1 MIVPRAL
8 TLLLLTVPAMPAIA
22 SRAAPQSVIRD
33 YVRARAADADGR
45 MGAAAA
51 GYGAVLA
58 RHPDDPL
65 VASRAYRQAIGA
77 GDRALALAAARRLEA
92 QSRLPPDA
100 RLLLLAE
107 AVSGRDWAGATAQT
121 DAIGRDKPFAFLVPA
136 LRAWIALADR
146 TADPVAVLDA
156 GAVRGDALTSAYA
169 PEQRALL
176 LLATGRL
183 AEGTAAIRAQ
193 TVANGVRQNRLRLA
207 AAALLAD
214 RGKRSDALALIGGT
228 APELAAGRAL
238 LTARRG
244 LPGAIDTPA
253 AGIAELL
260 TRVAIDINRERASP
274 VALALVRT
282 ATFLAP
288 DNAETWLVAADMLM
302 ADERYAE
309 AGAALDRV
317 APDDPFAA
325 NARIVRLSLMVRT
338 GDNAAALGL
347 AQAAAGRSDA
357 TSADWIR
364 VGDVQA
370 ALGRSRAAA
379 DAYGR
384 AAALAAPDAR
394 WTAWLLQGS
403 ALEEAGAWA
412 EARAVLEQARAAAP
426 NQAVV
431 LNLLGYAQLE
441 RRENL
446 VEAQRLIEQASRLRP
461 EDASITDSLGWAY
474 YLRGDVPRAIATLE
488 RAVAGDPA
496 QSAINEHLGD
506 AYWSA
511 GRRFEAR
518 YAWSAALVG
527 ADAGDLTRLRT
538 KIDAGWTRAVAA
550 P

>member
-1 MIVPRAL
+1 M
-8 TLLLLTVPAMPAIA
+8 LLLTAAFPAVA
-22 SRAAPQSVIRD
+22 SRAAPQSAIRD
-33 YVRARAADADGR
+33 YVRARAADADGL
-45 MGAAAA
+45 MGLAAT
-51 GYGAVLA
+51 GYGAVLEQN
-58 RHPDDPL
+58 PQDPV

-77 GDRALALAAARRLEA
+77 GDRALALAAARRLDA
-92 QSRLPPDA
+92 QSRLPPDG

-107 AVSGRDWAGATAQT
+107 AVADRDWTGAGVLA
-121 DAIGRDKPFAFLVPA
+121 DAVERDKAFAFLVPA

-146 TADPVAVLDA
+146 KADPVAVLDA
-156 GAVRGDALTSAYA
+156 GTTRGDALATAYA

-176 LLATGRL
+176 LLATGRTT
-183 AEGTAAIRAQ
+183 EGIAAIRAQ
-193 TVANGVRQNRLRLA
+193 TVLAGVRQNRLRLA
-207 AAALLAD
+207 AAAVLAD
-214 RGKRSDALALIGGT
+214 RGKRREAVEMIDGP

-238 LTARRG
+238 LAARQG

-260 TRVAIDINRERASP
+260 TRLAIDINRERASP

-288 DNAETWLVAADMLM
+288 GNAESWLVAADLLM
-302 ADERYAE
+302 VDERHA
-309 AGAALDRV
+309 AAAAALEQV
-317 APDDPFAA
+317 APTDPFAA
-325 NARIVRLSLMVRT
+325 NARTVRLSLMVRT
-338 GDNAAALGL
+338 GKNEAALAI
-347 AQAAAGRSDA
+347 AQAAAERDGA
-357 TSADWIR
+357 VAADWIR

-370 ALGRSRAAA
+370 ALGQPRAAA

-403 ALEEAGAWA
+403 ALEEAGAWT
-412 EARAVLEQARAAAP
+412 EAKAVLERARAAAP
-426 NQAVV
+426 DQAVV

-446 VEAQRLIEQASRLRP
+446 VEAERLIERASRLRP
-461 EDASITDSLGWAY
+461 DDASITDSLGWAY

-527 ADAGDLTRLRT
+527 AEAADLTRLRT
-538 KIDAGWTRAVAA
+538 KIDAGWTKAVAA